1 MDISEQE
8 FTSVE
13 GHVEEEAVHFRKVLN
28 TFALYKSYALS
39 SNNRRRTDYHSL
51 PERHKALLPDYLE
64 KLNRVDQAIIKNYEV
79 VKKILTDDRLFVERE
94 KSEYSANVESGTSAF
109 DENNEMSSVSPSSQ
123 ITDFDMDKLRSTI
136 KQFVRDWAEEGKV
149 ERDAVY
155 LPLINEINEFFKE
168 VTQEQRSSVRILVP
182 GAGLARLAFD
192 IAKLGY
198 SCQGNEFSFYMLL
211 ASHFILNRIEYIHQY
226 EIYPYIHSFSNIKSS
241 EDQLKPVFIPDI
253 LPNDLP
259 SDTDFSM
266 VAGDFVEVYGSDE
279 YMDKWDC
286 IVTCFFIDTAKNI
299 VEYIEIFQRILKPG
313 GLWINIGPLL
323 YHYENMPDEISI
335 ELSLEQV
342 KEVVKK
348 FGFEFQ
354 KEKMIRTT
362 YTTNPKGMLQYLYEC
377 AFWSCIKKTHG
388 KTNGDN
394 K

>member
-8 FTSVE
+8 LAFGE
-13 GHVEEEAVHFRKVLN
+13 DHAEEEAVHFRKVLN

-64 KLNRVDQAIIKNYEV
+64 KLNRVDQSIVKNYKV
-79 VKKILTDDRLFVERE
+79 VKKILTDGRLFE
-94 KSEYSANVESGTSAF
+94 KNEYSTNVEIDEASAT
-109 DENNEMSSVSPSSQ
+109 DDDNEMSSASSSQ
-123 ITDFDMDKLRSTI
+123 VTDFDMDKLRSTI

-149 ERDAVY
+149 ERDAAY
-155 LPLINEINEFFKE
+155 LPLINEIDEFFKD
-168 VTQEQRSSVRILVP
+168 VPQEQRSSVRILVP

-198 SCQGNEFSFYMLL
+198 SCQGNEFSFYM
-211 ASHFILNRIEYIHQY
+211 
-226 EIYPYIHSFSNIKSS
+226 SS
-241 EDQLKPVFIPDI
+241 EDQLKPVFIPDV
-253 LPNDLP
+253 LPSDLP
-259 SDTDFSM
+259 SDADFSM

-279 YMDKWDC
+279 QAEKWDC

-348 FGFEFQ
+348 LGFEFQ
-354 KEKMIRTT
+354 KEKMITTT
-362 YTTNPKGMLQYLYEC
+362 YTANPKGMLQYLYEC
-377 AFWSCIKKTHG
+377 AFWSCIKKLPG
-388 KTNGDN
+388 
-394 K
+394 